1 MFKDFSQLCENT
13 PNCLNQKTDLTPYC
27 FECESQN
34 SPVELC
40 EQDFQDDARLQSKID
55 AWFKEANT
63 SSAKRAPE
71 FLKAAASHMEDRAA
85 TYDRPEG
92 ERSMAATVAAFNAIT
107 GDGFMNTE
115 ERGWLFMILLKAVRT
130 QQGGYREDNYE
141 DGAAYFALSG
151 EAASANR
158 VNPSSDTF

>member
-1 MFKDFSQLCENT
+1 MFKDFSQLCENN

-40 EQDFQDDARLQSKID
+40 EQDFQDDARLQSKIN
-55 AWFKEANT
+55 AWFDDSDS
-63 SSAKRAPE
+63 SSAKRAPD
-71 FLKAAASHMEDRAA
+71 FLKAAAGHMEDRAT
-85 TYDRPEG
+85 TYDNPAG
-92 ERSMAATVAAFNAIT
+92 ERSMAAAVAAFNAVT
-107 GDGFMNTE
+107 GDGQMNSE
-115 ERGWLFMILLKAVRT
+115 ERGWLFMTLLKAVRT

-158 VNPSSDTF
+158 VKPTSTFS

>member
-1 MFKDFSQLCENT
+1 MFKDFSQLCENN

-55 AWFKEANT
+55 AWFNEANT
-63 SSAKRAPE
+63 NHAKRAPD
-71 FLKAAASHMEDRAA
+71 FLHAAATHMENRAT
-85 TYDRPEG
+85 TYDSPEG

-107 GDGFMNTE
+107 GDGHMNTE
-115 ERGWLFMILLKAVRT
+115 ERGWLFMTLLKAVRS
-130 QQGGYREDNYE
+130 QQGNYKSDNYE

-151 EAASANR
+151 EAASTNR
-158 VNPSSDTF
+158 VTTSSNLS